1 VAVGLAAGMLTRRLL
16 RVLRWYGAS
25 ASQEVAAIQA
35 TSFLAFYVANS
46 PLGVSGER
54 RDVLGCA

>member
-1 VAVGLAAGMLTRRLL
+1 MGLAAGVLTRRLL

-35 TSFLAFYVANS
+35 TGFLVFYLANS

-54 RDVLGCA
+54 RGGCVPCT